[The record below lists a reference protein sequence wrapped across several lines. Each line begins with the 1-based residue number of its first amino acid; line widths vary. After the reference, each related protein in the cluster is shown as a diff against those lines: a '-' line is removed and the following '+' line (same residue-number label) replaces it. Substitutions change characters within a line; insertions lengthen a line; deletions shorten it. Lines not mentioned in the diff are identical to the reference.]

1 MQKPNDELLIAYLD
15 GELDAETATEVAG
28 AIARD
33 PALAREAEALAE
45 TAAALRVAFDDVL
58 QEPVPERLLAAAH
71 GELGDGEL
79 ADKVVRFPE
88 ARKPSASPAAGSWR
102 RWASLPIAASVAC
115 LIVGGGVGYFLA
127 TQSSGGLVPQPTAE
141 QTAAAS
147 LNWLDNVAGYHK
159 MLVNAGP
166 NDTALVDIPADPQSS
181 GGHKLAL
188 PQDFHLPDLKP
199 WGLAYQG
206 GRVLFIEG
214 RPATQLF
221 YTTDNKALGP
231 VTVVV
236 ATTTLAD
243 KAPTPEQRGDV
254 NMLWWRHH
262 GHEYAVVGTA
272 NLGYLWNIHNDLAWQ
287 LDAI

>member
-1 MQKPNDELLIAYLD
+1 MQKPNDEVLIAYLD
-15 GELDAETATEVAG
+15 GELDAESADAVAA

-33 PALAREAEALAE
+33 PALAHEARRLSE
-45 TAAALRVAFDDVL
+45 TAAALRAAFDDVL
-58 QEPVPERLLAAAH
+58 HEPVPERLLAAAR
-71 GELGDGEL
+71 GELGG
-79 ADKVVRFPE
+79 DKVVRFPE
-88 ARKPSASPAAGSWR
+88 ARKRATSRPAASWQ
-102 RWASLPIAASVAC
+102 RWAALPIAASVAC
-115 LIVGGGVGYFLA
+115 LIVGSGLGYLIGQ
-127 TQSSGGLVPQPTAE
+127 QSPLGLGPQPVE
-141 QTAAAS
+141 QVAAAS
-147 LNWLDNVAGYHK
+147 SNWLDNVAGYHK

-166 NDTALVDIPADPQSS
+166 NDTSLVDIPADPQSA

-188 PQDFHLPDLKP
+188 PPDFHLPDLKA
-199 WGLAYQG
+199 WGLTYQG

-236 ATTTLAD
+236 GNTTLPD

-272 NLGYLWNIHNDLAWQ
+272 NHGYLWNIHNDLSWQ
-287 LDAI
+287 LDGI